1 MKPHLLALS
10 LAVLTAAAIAED
22 PSVAN
27 NIAQL
32 TAQAAAGDAGAQY
45 RLACRYSKGDGIT
58 QDYGKAIAWLEK
70 AAAQNHPNAAYNLG
84 ALYGDGTVAPKDT
97 AKARQWLEKAAAQ
110 GHEAAPSP
118 CISLTNKTSKPRQ
131 AGQTPTLNHT
141 NLKKPHDLRT
151 RPQLL
156 RRSRCHRHRP

>member
-32 TAQAAAGDAGAQY
+32 TAQAAAGDAEAQY

-70 AAAQNHPNAAYNLG
+70 AAAQ
-84 ALYGDGTVAPKDT
+84 
-97 AKARQWLEKAAAQ
+97 
-110 GHEAAPSP
+110 GHEAAP
-118 CISLTNKTSKPRQ
+118 IALHILDEQNV
-131 AGQTPTLNHT
+131 QTPPSGT
-141 NLKKPHDLRT
+141 NTDIEPYQ
-151 RPQLL
+151 PQET
-156 RRSRCHRHRP
+156 P

>member
-27 NIAQL
+27 NIAQ
-32 TAQAAAGDAGAQY
+32 AEAGNAEAQY
-45 RLACRYSKGDGIT
+45 RLACRYSKGDGVT

-70 AAAQNHPNAAYNLG
+70 AAAQNHPDAAYNLG
-84 ALYGDGTVAPKDT
+84 ALYGDGIVVPKDT

-110 GHEAAPSP
+110 GHEAAP
-118 CISLTNKTSKPRQ
+118 IALHILDEQN
-131 AGQTPTLNHT
+131 AQTPPSGT
-141 NLKKPHDLRT
+141 NTNIEPYQ
-151 RPQLL
+151 PQET
-156 RRSRCHRHRP
+156 P